1 MDGFDVR
8 PINELAKESD
18 IFVTATG
25 QKHVIDKD
33 SIRNLKDGAILA
45 NAGHFDLEIDVA
57 FLQDVAKNVKTIRD
71 NLEEYELENGIKIVL
86 IAKGRIAN
94 LVAAE
99 GHPPEVM
106 SMSFSNQLLGA
117 VKIKLDHEKL
127 NGLID
132 MPKEI
137 DYKVAKYALEGM
149 KINIDTQ
156 TQEQK
161 DYGESYVI

>member
-1 MDGFDVR
+1 MYYYLKYLTNN
-8 PINELAKESD
+8 INGLELGIDSH
-18 IFVTATG
+18 
-25 QKHVIDKD
+25 KHYHMIPMVFKIIVKLAIAHGIKNIRE
-33 SIRNLKDGAILA
+33 IRN
-45 NAGHFDLEIDVA
+45 
-57 FLQDVAKNVKTIRD
+57 
-71 NLEEYELENGIKIVL
+71 NLEEYELKNGNKVFL

-106 SMSFSNQLLGA
+106 SLSFSNQLLGS
-117 VKIKLDHEKL
+117 VKVKLDHDKL

-137 DYKVAKYALEGM
+137 DDKVARYALEGM
-149 KINIDTQ
+149 KIDIDKQ

-161 DYGESYVI
+161 EYGESYVI